1 MNDSDLELLLY
12 RIINKYFIF
21 YYNEEEYT
29 LYQSDG
35 EIKYRA
41 QLIYEEII
49 NDEKYDGWPRE
60 KDVENNL
67 LRLGIWNMQ
76 TKSQIESLEKQID
89 NNKVDLYKNY
99 RVSEYRTRFKR
110 TLAAQRRTVDEL
122 MAPKNDFYTN
132 TLEFYAS
139 NIKNQYIICRT
150 LKKDNKQIFKDNDT
164 DSILFNSML
173 SKINTYSISIED
185 FKYLA
190 RSQFWRS
197 YWNANKNNVFSGS
210 VDSWSDDQRV
220 LVNISKMYDSIYEHP
235 ECPEDDIIED
245 SDALDGWMIMQ
256 KQENKKQKK
265 QKSLDQKLNPKIRN
279 AQAVYL
285 PASDEQSREDIA
297 NLNSFEAKQ
306 MMAMDKEALRKAAQQ
321 GRTLKDSELPSTQY
335 RYAQEHKSK
344 AQSRKGN

>member
-41 QLIYEEII
+41 QLIYEQII
-49 NDEKYDGWPRE
+49 NDEKYDAWPRE

-76 TKSQIESLEKQID
+76 SKSQIEFMEKQIEND
-89 NNKVDLYKNY
+89 KVDLYKNY
-99 RVSEYRTRFKR
+99 RVSAYRKKFQNSISAKR
-110 TLAAQRRTVDEL
+110 KGIDQLIG
-122 MAPKNDFYTN
+122 PKNDFYTN

-150 LKKDNKQIFKDNDT
+150 LKKNNKQIFKDNDT

-256 KQENKKQKK
+256 KQENKKQKQ
-265 QKSLDQKLNPKIRN
+265 QKSLDQKLNPKMKN
-279 AQAVYL
+279 AQSIYL
-285 PASDEQSREDIA
+285 PASDEQSRQDIM
-297 NLNSFEAKQ
+297 NLNSFESKSLIEQ
-306 MMAMDKEALRKAAQQ
+306 DRQALRKAAAE
-321 GRTLKDSELPSTQY
+321 GRSLKDAELPSSQH
-335 RYAQEHKSK
+335 RYIQQHQAKI
-344 AQSRKGN
+344 QSNKGK